1 MIVILCGSNSFLIE
15 LEYKKLVDEFLSAN
29 GDLAIEKLSGESIT
43 YDYLVSSVQAVPFL
57 SDRKMVIIDGLSLNK
72 ELVEKFERLEAV
84 VADSTDL
91 VIKEVS
97 IDKRTAFYKL
107 LKKQGG
113 FNEFGDL
120 DDFAL
125 SKWSEQ
131 YAKTNGLELT
141 SSDMRY
147 LVERIGNN
155 QMLIA
160 SEIEKLSLFSKKPN
174 REEINKLVA
183 PSPQSK
189 IFDLVESAFG
199 GDIEKTMSIY
209 DDQRKQ
215 KVEPQAILAMVMWQM
230 NILALVVTA
239 GNKSAAQIAADS
251 KQSPYVIQKTM
262 TIAKKTSINRVKELV
277 GRILELDKNMK
288 TVSIDADEAVR
299 TLLLRLASN

>member
-141 SSDMRY
+141 SADMRY

-239 GNKSAAQIAADS
+239 GNKSAALIAADS

-262 TIAKKTSINRVKELV
+262 TIAKKTNINKVKELV

>member
-1 MIVILCGSNSFLIE
+1 MIKILCGSNSFLIE
-15 LEYKKLVDEFLSAN
+15 QEYKKLVGEFLADH
-29 GDLAIEKLSGESIT
+29 GDLAIEKISGEST
-43 YDYLVSSVQAVPFL
+43 VYDQMISSVQAVPFL
-57 SDRKMVIIDGLSLNK
+57 SDKKMVIIDGLSSNK
-72 ELVEKFERLEAV
+72 ELVEKFENLVAV

-131 YAKTNGLELT
+131 YAKTNGLEIT
-141 SSDMRY
+141 SADMRY

-160 SEIEKLSLFSKKPN
+160 SEIEKLSLFSKNPS
-174 REEINKLVA
+174 REEIDKLVA

-189 IFDLVESAFG
+189 IFDLVESAFSG
-199 GDIEKTMSIY
+199 NIENTMKIY
-209 DDQRKQ
+209 DDQRRQ
-215 KVEPQAILAMVMWQM
+215 KVEPQALLAMIMWQL

-251 KQSPYVIQKTM
+251 KQSPYVVQKTM
-262 TIAKKTSINRVKELV
+262 SIARKTSIKNVKDLV
-277 GRILELDKNMK
+277 VRILELDKNMK

-299 TLLLRLASN
+299 TMLLLLASN